1 LANFKGQ
8 ITNVI
13 QTQDFYPRNI
23 CAAPDGSIWAFG
35 DIMWSN
41 SKNDHSEANMLR
53 RFDFPHGEN
62 ASYIPRSNFPKRVRP
77 DVLAFVR
84 CTSDAVFAYSPQA
97 SILVEL
103 QYKSQTPRIY
113 QVSTPQALVVG
124 GLAVTNSDAVYG
136 LLTDPPNRNNDSGQN
151 GMYFL
156 ALDDRTQTA
165 QWQPVEGAVGRR
177 TDTGVVLDV
186 LGADGE
192 NVVVD
197 RAGDPVEITALHWV
211 TVLQK

>member
-1 LANFKGQ
+1 
-8 ITNVI
+8 
-13 QTQDFYPRNI
+13 
-23 CAAPDGSIWAFG
+23 
-35 DIMWSN
+35 MWSN

-186 LGADGE
+186 LGGGRRKCGGRPGWGPGGNHSSPLGHCPSKITPKIE
-192 NVVVD
+192 NHCGSGI
-197 RAGDPVEITALHWV
+197 GDAA
-211 TVLQK
+211 